1 MIGTLVN
8 TGTIVIGS
16 IVGSMAQKNIE
27 ERYQERMLQGVGLV
41 ALSLGMTWI
50 VKNLTKSSYPLLFVA
65 SMVLGAF
72 IGEWLDLDKKINNLG
87 DKYRG
92 KEEKSLIEGLVTA
105 VLLFCIGTLSILGPI
120 ESSLN
125 NDNTLLFT
133 NAILDGFTSMIL
145 ASTFGIGIIL
155 SGVIL
160 FIWQGSIYLSAG
172 LLGPYATPEI
182 MGEISIIGGIL
193 ILSTGMNILKITKIK
208 TLNLLPALL
217 IPVLYFIPIVNETIN
232 KITQMLIIK

>member
-1 MIGTLVN
+1 MTGTLVN
-8 TGTIVIGS
+8 TGTIVVGSIIGS
-16 IVGSMAQKNIE
+16 IAKKNIE
-27 ERYQERMLQGVGLV
+27 ERYKERMLQGVGLV

-50 VKNLTKSSYPLLFVA
+50 VKNLTKSSYPLLFVT
-65 SMVLGAF
+65 SIIVGAF
-72 IGEWLDLDKKINNLG
+72 IGEWLDIDSMVNKIS
-87 DKYRG
+87 DKYSG
-92 KEEKSLIEGLVTA
+92 EGENSLIEGLVTA

-145 ASTFGIGIIL
+145 ASTFGIWIIL
-155 SGVIL
+155 SGAIL
-160 FIWQGSIYLSAG
+160 FLWQGSIYLSAS
-172 LLGPYATPEI
+172 LLAPYATPEI

-193 ILSTGMNILKITKIK
+193 ILGTGMNILKIAKIK

-217 IPVLYFIPIVNETIN
+217 IPVLYFIPAVNEFIN
-232 KITQMLIIK
+232 KAVNLMIIK

>member
-1 MIGTLVN
+1 MIGTLIN
-8 TGTIVIGS
+8 TGTIVVGS
-16 IVGSMAQKNIE
+16 IIGSMAQKNIE
-27 ERYQERMLQGVGLV
+27 GRYQERMLQGVGLV

-50 VKNLTKSSYPLLFVA
+50 VKNLTKSIYPLLFVT
-65 SMVLGAF
+65 SMIAGAF
-72 IGEWLDLDKKINNLG
+72 IGEWLDIDKRVNNLSG
-87 DKYRG
+87 KYRG
-92 KEEKSLIEGLVTA
+92 SGEKSLIEGLVTA

-155 SGVIL
+155 SGAIL
-160 FIWQGSIYLSAG
+160 FVWQGSIYLSAS
-172 LLGPYATPEI
+172 LLAPYATPEI

-217 IPVLYFIPIVNETIN
+217 IPVLYFIPAVNEVIN
-232 KITQMLIIK
+232 RVVHLLIIK

>member
-1 MIGTLVN
+1 
-8 TGTIVIGS
+8 
-16 IVGSMAQKNIE
+16 MAKKNIE

-50 VKNLTKSSYPLLFVA
+50 VKNLTTSSYPLLFVA
-65 SMVLGAF
+65 SMVIGAF
-72 IGEWLDLDKKINNLG
+72 IGEWLDFDQKVNKLG
-87 DKYRG
+87 EKYRKTG
-92 KEEKSLIEGLVTA
+92 EKSLIEGLVTA

-155 SGVIL
+155 SGAIL
-160 FIWQGSIYLSAG
+160 FLWQGSIYLSAG

-217 IPVLYFIPIVNETIN
+217 IPVLYFIPIINETIN
-232 KITQMLIIK
+232 KFAQILIIK

>member
-8 TGTIVIGS
+8 TGTIVVGS

-72 IGEWLDLDKKINNLG
+72 IGEWLDLDQKVNKLG
-87 DKYRG
+87 EKYRKTG
-92 KEEKSLIEGLVTA
+92 EKSLIEGLVTA

-155 SGVIL
+155 SGAIL

-217 IPVLYFIPIVNETIN
+217 IPVLYFIPIVSENID

>member
-16 IVGSMAQKNIE
+16 IVGSMAKKNIE

-50 VKNLTKSSYPLLFVA
+50 VKNLTASSYPLLFVA
-65 SMVLGAF
+65 SMVIGAF
-72 IGEWLDLDKKINNLG
+72 IGEWLDFDQKVNKLG
-87 DKYRG
+87 EKYRKTG
-92 KEEKSLIEGLVTA
+92 EKSLIEGLVTA

-155 SGVIL
+155 SGAIL
-160 FIWQGSIYLSAG
+160 FLWQGSIYLSAG

-217 IPVLYFIPIVNETIN
+217 IPVLYFIPIINETIN
-232 KITQMLIIK
+232 KFAQILIIK